1 MKKLALSA
9 AMALLACTTVLAD
22 GKAPVKKNV
31 KKATCTACSKAK
43 CTSKAMCSNATSAC
57 VCK

>member
-1 MKKLALSA
+1 MKKLILGA
-9 AMALLACTTVLAD
+9 AMALFAFTTVLAD
-22 GKAPVKKNV
+22 GKVPAKKAV

-43 CTSKAMCSNATSAC
+43 CSSKATCSNATSAC